1 MFDNFH
7 MFAIIGKIGKSN
19 TKLRLIEPQQPLRNV
34 LIEDWKVQ
42 YNNFISKKIEVDF
55 IVGYKPNSD
64 EHFRIQFHDL
74 SERLH
79 GINSAN
85 ASVRIRGISRQND
98 PPDSISGIGAFTRN
112 EYGNELILF
121 QNFNK
126 SRIIQPGSY
135 IPLNTEIF
143 INPRF
148 YREAGNELLNLD
160 TKLSAMYTPSTQK
173 LLFDSFR
180 NVNTFLCLESYYRE
194 ASDEDIT
201 NILSDQSLFEC
212 RDIDAVIKNST
223 QAIRKQFAM
232 LRDSNTLNSI
242 TVPKVQEEASNCK
255 ISVNV
260 SNGKILFP
268 ADNSKIKVLLQFLN
282 DGIFKSPLTNE
293 IYETNSK
300 KPAVDIS

>member
-1 MFDNFH
+1 MFDNFY

-19 TKLRLIEPQQPLRNV
+19 TKLRLIEPQEPLRNV
-34 LIEDWKVQ
+34 LIKDWKLQ
-42 YNNFISKKIEVDF
+42 YNDFISKKIEVNF

-64 EHFRIQFHDL
+64 EHFRIQFYDL
-74 SERLH
+74 PEWLH
-79 GINSAN
+79 QINSVN
-85 ASVRIRGISRQND
+85 ASVKIRRISRQND
-98 PPDSISGIGAFTRN
+98 PPHSISGIGAFTRN

-126 SRIIQPGSY
+126 SRIIRPGSY

-143 INPRF
+143 INPSF

-194 ASDEDIT
+194 ASEEDIT
-201 NILSDQSLFEC
+201 NILDQSLFEC

-232 LRDSNTLNSI
+232 LRDSNPLNSI
-242 TVPKVQEEASNCK
+242 TAPKVQEEASNCN

-282 DGIFKSPLTNE
+282 DGIFKSPLTND